1 MSLEKISEL
10 IKVARAES
18 TEYDDAVKNDPI
30 SAFLSLEAANKI
42 TPLDLDRMIDNPSAA
57 LHDLFG
63 IGIHLNPE
71 TKKFDDCFHPRFAKS
86 LTVTVELTKKLV
98 HVARCRVEIDPERVW
113 IKLGY
118 SSEEVIENDMDVMDY
133 VEDFLQELDEDSGSR
148 VGLDLEDFKD
158 KLKEDFQTDLD
169 EICWDNADFTVEKI

>member
-18 TEYDDAVKNDPI
+18 TEYDDAVKDDPI

-42 TPLDLDRMIDNPSAA
+42 TPLDLDCMIANPSAA

-86 LTVTVELTKKLV
+86 LTVTVQSEKKITAMV
-98 HVARCRVEIDPERVW
+98 SATINIDPNDVW
-113 IKLGY
+113 LTLGY
-118 SSEEVIENDMDVMDY
+118 SLEEVIEHDMDVMDY
-133 VEDFLQELDEDSGSR
+133 VDDYLQEVDDDNHPA
-148 VGLDLEDFKD
+148 GLNLED
-158 KLKEDFQTDLD
+158 LKSQMEEDFQYEMD
-169 EICWDNADFTVEKI
+169 EFQWANINWEVKRS

>member
-10 IKVARAES
+10 IKVARAECP
-18 TEYDDAVKNDPI
+18 EYDAAVKDDPI

-42 TPLDLDRMIDNPSAA
+42 TPLDLDRMIANPSAA

-86 LTVTVELTKKLV
+86 LTVTVQSEKKITAMV
-98 HVARCRVEIDPERVW
+98 SATINIDPNDVW
-113 IKLGY
+113 LT
-118 SSEEVIENDMDVMDY
+118 
-133 VEDFLQELDEDSGSR
+133 L
-148 VGLDLEDFKD
+148 
-158 KLKEDFQTDLD
+158 
-169 EICWDNADFTVEKI
+169 